1 VANTALHKGFKTKYF
16 NDIKAEIEQS
26 LIASLGAV
34 NLMSPSVFASIV
46 AIFAEREALI
56 WQQVEA
62 VYNASYPNTA
72 EGYSLDGVCAL
83 TGIIR
88 ESATYSTALCQL
100 TTINYTKIPKYSELK
115 VENTNNIFVS
125 TEDITINNEKC
136 CAIDLEISNP
146 NKSSYEITLNKQVFI
161 YHKQDDDDASYDA
174 SDIALGIAYILN
186 DDDSIIATSNEN
198 KIVITAKEDFATFS
212 CFMDE
217 AIKITSCTNYVE
229 FQAKEKGAIAAPIGS
244 LIDIHTPISGWI
256 SANNLSAAKI
266 GNNLESDQDLR
277 ARRQSSIKLSGSGT
291 LEAIKA
297 NLLNLVGVT
306 AISINE
312 NNSDKIDKQGL
323 SPHAFEVLITGGDDY
338 NIAKAIWQKKPAGI
352 RTHGKISVA
361 ICDSSNKPQIISF
374 SRPTKVFVSAQI
386 TITKTPNFNNDCLPE
401 MQNKVIQQINK
412 LGVGSNV
419 ILKSL
424 FLSIF
429 SEQGITNAVVKLG
442 GSLRGSSQPELHQQD
457 VEIEASEVALTDST
471 RIEIITE
478 DF

>member
-1 VANTALHKGFKTKYF
+1 MANGFKTKYF
-16 NDIKAEIEQS
+16 NEIKSEIEQS

-56 WQQVEA
+56 WQQVQA
-62 VYNASYPNTA
+62 VYNSAYPNTA

-100 TTINYTKIPKYSELK
+100 TSINYTRIPQYSELK
-115 VENTNNIFVS
+115 VKNTNNIFVS
-125 TEDITINNEKC
+125 TEEVTINNEKC
-136 CAIDLEISNP
+136 CAINLELSGSNQ
-146 NKSSYEITLNKQVFI
+146 NSYEITLNQKALKYNKQE
-161 YHKQDDDDASYDA
+161 DDDV
-174 SDIALGIAYILN
+174 SDIALGIVSILN
-186 DDDSIIATSNEN
+186 DHDDSITATAQDG
-198 KIVITAKEDFATFS
+198 KIIITAKADFSTFS

-217 AIKITSCTNYVE
+217 YIKITSCTNYVE

-256 SANNLSAAKI
+256 DANNLNAGKI
-266 GNNLESDQDLR
+266 GNNAESDQDLR
-277 ARRQSSIKLSGSGT
+277 ARRQASIKLSGSGT
-291 LEAIKA
+291 VEAIKA

-312 NNSDKIDKQGL
+312 NSSNKIDAHGVL
-323 SPHAFEVLITGGDDY
+323 PHAFEALITGGDDFS
-338 NIAKAIWQKKPAGI
+338 IAKAIWQKKPAGI
-352 RTHGKISVA
+352 KTHGKISVS
-361 ICDSSNKPQIISF
+361 ICDSSNKTQIINF
-374 SRPTKVFVSAQI
+374 SRPTKVFVYGQI
-386 TITKTPNFNNDCLPE
+386 TITKTPHFNNDCLPE
-401 MQNKVIQQINK
+401 MQNRLIQQINK

-419 ILKSL
+419 ILKAL

-429 SEQGITNAVVKLG
+429 SEQGISNAVVKLG
-442 GSLRGSSQPELHQQD
+442 GSLRDSAQPELFQRD
-457 VEIEASEVALTDST
+457 VEIKDSEVALTDPT

-478 DF
+478 EF